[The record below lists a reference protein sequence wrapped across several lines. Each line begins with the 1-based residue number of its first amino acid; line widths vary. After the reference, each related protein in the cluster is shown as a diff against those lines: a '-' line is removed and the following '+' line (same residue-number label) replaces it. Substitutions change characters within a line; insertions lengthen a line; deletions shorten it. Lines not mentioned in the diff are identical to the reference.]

1 MVKMF
6 LLCSL
11 LVLEGIISAKSGKCK
26 VHQADMSSYIA
37 QILYVADLK
46 SKVIYWLLV
55 LLLYFEDRATLQLTI
70 NHRNC
75 FCCPSRAHISLDRF
89 SYSVP

>member
-11 LVLEGIISAKSGKCK
+11 LVLEGIFSAKSGKCK
-26 VHQADMSSYIA
+26 VHQADMSSYTA
-37 QILYVADLK
+37 QIYVADLK
-46 SKVIYWLLV
+46 RNVIYWLLV

-75 FCCPSRAHISLDRF
+75 FCRPSGAHISLDRF